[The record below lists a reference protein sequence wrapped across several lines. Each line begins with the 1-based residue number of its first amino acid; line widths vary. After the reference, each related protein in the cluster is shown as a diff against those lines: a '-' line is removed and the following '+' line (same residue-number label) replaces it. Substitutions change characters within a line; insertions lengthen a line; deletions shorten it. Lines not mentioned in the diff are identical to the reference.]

1 MRGWLPSSGA
11 SELKSVKRDEQRCDV
26 SFIANKKMEPL
37 CMGCHSGNMYVLVL
51 YKCIGPFCSLY
62 GLLAY
67 VLVYL
72 YCFVSFVFGH
82 FALVLTEMVSYAFH
96 I

>member
-26 SFIANKKMEPL
+26 SFIANKKMVPL
-37 CMGCHSGNMYVLVL
+37 CMGCRSGNMSVLVL
-51 YKCIGPFCSLY
+51 YKRIGPLCSLY

-67 VLVYL
+67 ILVYL
-72 YCFVSFVFGH
+72 YCFCFICIGH
-82 FALVLTEMVSYAFH
+82 YALVLTETVSYAFH